1 MSTENARDS
10 ANVPPESQPIL
21 VEIRRAFGFIPP
33 ALGAMAQDP
42 VALRG
47 AWMITQ
53 AGYVQNTLPTLFKER
68 FMTVM
73 AKYNLTPYSLI
84 VRSCSL
90 RQLGMTGQ
98 QILEFL
104 RTKLPSQRMITEQ
117 IRAWSARWVLRSGW
131 SSMPGELEMWLLW
144 AAARMTVRKDPGG
157 RCRNALRDALSDE
170 LYNKVVAIS
179 TFAAMQRVWIDAHPD
194 FDAMQDQRVIA
205 AHKAL
210 LKETPEFA
218 QVWDS
223 ARKRSSTRTPG
234 PRERRLLA
242 EIARQDRIRESLR
255 HSEQRFRNVV
265 QSMPFPVLVYAA
277 DGEVILV
284 NRAWTQQSGW
294 RLKDVP
300 TMGDWYR
307 KGEHDQSRWEAAD
320 VEVLY
325 DWPQPVEEGEH
336 TIFTA
341 SGQTRIWDFFT
352 MSIGKLTD
360 GRHGLMRTAIDVSER
375 HRLQSALW
383 ETNGR
388 ITQILES
395 IGDAFVAVDKNHV
408 VTWMNQEAARL
419 AARSREAVIGRK
431 AEDAF
436 PDAVGTSLYERLVRC
451 MRDGRTEHFE
461 MATLVAGTALEVHAY
476 GSDNGLTVYLHDITD
491 RKRMEEALRNANEHL
506 GSVLGSI
513 TDAFFVLDRTH
524 RITWIN
530 QKAAN
535 MLHVDRNTV
544 VGKTLEDAGPHN
556 ARPDVTRQ
564 VIQCM
569 EQCRTLHLEYYS
581 DAIGAHIEMHAYGWK
596 DGVAVHF
603 RDVSQ
608 RKKLEEELRERER
621 YFRSIFECSMIGM
634 LVANART
641 GLVLDAN
648 DTFLSTLGYTR
659 QELETGKINWLAAT
673 PPQWADITGHGQEKV
688 QKGPLVPYEKEY
700 LHKDGHPVPVMVGG
714 TPLNPEG
721 GEIAIGFVIDR
732 TEAKRAQQ
740 QRDELYQMLDAV
752 LQATPVPINVL
763 DLQGRIIMWNDAA
776 VKLFGWTRD
785 EVMGKTIA
793 TVLDQDHERYA
804 AILAR
809 RVAGESLSLTEIP
822 CPTKDGQQIYVDVH
836 CSPVRDAAGTVIALV
851 TVMNC
856 SFAARQD
863 PSAERWAKQ

>member
-1 MSTENARDS
+1 MSSENARDF
-10 ANVPPESQPIL
+10 ANMPAESQPIL
-21 VEIRRAFGFIPP
+21 AEIRHAFGFIPP
-33 ALGAMAQDP
+33 ALGAVARDP
-42 VALRG
+42 AALRG
-47 AWMITQ
+47 AWLITQ
-53 AGYVQNTLPTLFKER
+53 AGYLQNTLPALFKER
-68 FMTVM
+68 FMAVM

-90 RQLGMTGQ
+90 RQLGMRGQ
-98 QILEFL
+98 QILDFL
-104 RTKLPSQRMITEQ
+104 RTKLPPQRLIADQ
-117 IRAWSARWVLRSGW
+117 IRTWSAKWVLRSGW
-131 SSMPGELEMWLLW
+131 SSMPGEMETWLLW

-157 RCRNALRDALSDE
+157 RCRNALRDALNDE
-170 LYNKVVAIS
+170 LYNNVVAIS
-179 TFAAMQRVWIDAHPD
+179 TFAAMQRVWIDSHPD
-194 FDAMQDQRVIA
+194 VDAMQDARVIA

-223 ARKRSSTRTPG
+223 ARKRSTTRTPG
-234 PRERRLLA
+234 PRERKLLA

-265 QSMPFPVLVYAA
+265 QSMPFPVMVYAA
-277 DGEVILV
+277 DGEVIMV
-284 NRAWTQQSGW
+284 NRTWTQQSGW

-300 TMGDWYR
+300 TMGDWYH
-307 KGEHDQSRWEAAD
+307 KSEHDQSRWEAAD
-320 VEVLY
+320 VEALY
-325 DWPQPVEEGEH
+325 DWPEPVEEGEH

-341 SGQTRIWDFFT
+341 SGQTRIWEFFT

-395 IGDAFVAVDKNHV
+395 IGDGFVAIDKNHV

-419 AARSREAVIGRK
+419 ADRSCEAVIGRK
-431 AEDAF
+431 IEDAF
-436 PDAVGTSLYERLVRC
+436 PDAVGTSFYERLMRC
-451 MRDGRTEHFE
+451 MREGRTEHFE
-461 MATLVAGTALEVHAY
+461 MTTPVAGTPLEVHAY
-476 GSDNGLTVYLHDITD
+476 GSDEGLTIYFHDITV
-491 RKRMEEALRNANEHL
+491 RKHMEEALREANEHL

-513 TDAFFVLDRTH
+513 TDAFFVLDRAH

-530 QKAAN
+530 RKAAD
-535 MLHVDRNTV
+535 MLHVDRITAI
-544 VGKTLEDAGPHN
+544 GKAIEDVGPHN
-556 ARPDVTRQ
+556 ARPDVTQQ

-569 EQCRTLHLEYYS
+569 EQCGTRHLEYYS

-603 RDVSQ
+603 RDVSY
-608 RKKLEEELRERER
+608 RKKLEEELCARER
-621 YFRSIFECSMIGM
+621 YFRSIFECNMVGM

-659 QELETGKINWLAAT
+659 KELETGKINWLAAT
-673 PPQWADITGHGQEKV
+673 PPKWTDITGRGREKV

-700 LHKDGHPVPVMVGG
+700 LHTDGHPVPVMVGG
-714 TPLNPEG
+714 TPLNPDG

-752 LQATPVPINVL
+752 LLAAPVPITVL

-776 VKLFGWTRD
+776 VKLFGWTKE
-785 EVMGKTIA
+785 EVIGKTLA
-793 TVLDQDHERYA
+793 TVLDQDRERYA

-822 CPTKDGQQIYVDVH
+822 CPTKDGRQICVDVH
-836 CSPVRDAAGTVIALV
+836 CSPVRDSTGAVIALV
-851 TVMNC
+851 TMMNC
-856 SFAARQD
+856 ASVARQD
-863 PSAERWAKQ
+863 PPAERWAKR